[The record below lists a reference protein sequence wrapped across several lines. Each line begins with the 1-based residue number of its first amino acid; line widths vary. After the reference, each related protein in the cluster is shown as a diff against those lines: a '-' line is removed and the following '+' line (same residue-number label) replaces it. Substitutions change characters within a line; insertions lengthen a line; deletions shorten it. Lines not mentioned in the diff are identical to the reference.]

1 MRATLINALIICFSV
16 SIVGCFTLG
25 GNKDTWPLP
34 PQPKKKPVDIVMT
47 EDVKTNAVGF
57 YMTYESANNLTYS
70 VDELKGYSQKLELL
84 VSKMAEYYN
93 AKLEEVKSSEK

>member
-1 MRATLINALIICFSV
+1 MICFSV
-16 SIVGCFTLG
+16 SISGCFTLG
-25 GNKDTWPLP
+25 GNKDIWPLP

-70 VDELKGYSQKLELL
+70 VDELKKYSQKLELL
-84 VSKMAEYYN
+84 VRKMAEYYN
-93 AKLEEVKSSEK
+93 AKLEEVESSEK